1 MEFHQLRYFVAV
13 AEKRHFT
20 KAARGLHVAQ
30 PSVSR
35 AIRVLEEELGTSL
48 FHRMKGNVA
57 LTPAGE
63 TLLPWARRVLADVDG
78 ATGEVRE
85 LADLRRGRLA
95 VGATPS
101 LTITLLPPAL
111 AKFHS
116 AYPGIDLVLQEAGS
130 RDLVR
135 ELEQGAL
142 DVALVILP
150 VSHETL
156 ETSPLLREELVVAV
170 APDHA
175 LASRRTIPIAD
186 LKGVPLVM
194 FRDGY
199 DLRAA
204 TVAACPPAGFQPP
217 FPPRGGAR
225 DGAWRPAAP
234 GGRAGG
240 AVGLRQEGELAGI
253 QALLVLSNVATQG
266 LYVGV
271 VILLIGGITAAF
283 MAGLWGR
290 GWIRAAIALLVA
302 LIAFM
307 YAGATPY
314 YGAVRRAAGL
324 GYYIIGKRGGGPEP
338 VNTGDLARLLGSSR
352 ATELTAV
359 GTIGLL
365 LLVWLMVMK
374 PF

>member
-13 AEKRHFT
+13 AEERHFT

-48 FHRMKGNVA
+48 FHRMKGTVA
-57 LTPAGE
+57 LILAGE
-63 TLLPWARRVLADVDG
+63 TLLPCARRVLADVDG

-204 TVAACPPAGFQPP
+204 TVAACRRAGFEPL
-217 FPPRGGAR
+217 FALVLAHGVSAGVALRLREERELPR
-225 DGAWRPAAP
+225 
-234 GGRAGG
+234 
-240 AVGLRQEGELAGI
+240 I
-253 QALLVLSNVATQG
+253 QALLDLSNVATQG
-266 LYVGV
+266 LYIRL

-290 GWIRAAIALLVA
+290 GWIWAAIALLVA

-307 YAGATPY
+307 YVRATPY

-324 GYYIIGKRGGGPEP
+324 GYYIIGKGGGGPEP
-338 VNTGDLARLLGSSR
+338 VNTGDLGRLLGSSR

-365 LLVWLMVMK
+365 LIVWLMVMK

>member
-13 AEKRHFT
+13 AEERHFT

-204 TVAACPPAGFQPP
+204 TVAACRRAGFEPL
-217 FPPRGGAR
+217 FALEGGEM
-225 DGAWRPAAP
+225 DG
-234 GGRAGG
+234 
-240 AVGLRQEGELAGI
+240 VLRLA
-253 QALLVLSNVATQG
+253 
-266 LYVGV
+266 
-271 VILLIGGITAAF
+271 
-283 MAGLWGR
+283 
-290 GWIRAAIALLVA
+290 
-302 LIAFM
+302 
-307 YAGATPY
+307 
-314 YGAVRRAAGL
+314 AAGL
-324 GYYIIGKRGGGPEP
+324 GVAVVPSLVIDPAGPLKAVRLAEPLTRTIGFANRKDRH
-338 VNTGDLARLLGSSR
+338 LSR
-352 ATELTAV
+352 AGREFVQTVRALTRARDWLRARPP
-359 GTIGLL
+359 GLTVL
-365 LLVWLMVMK
+365 DAK
-374 PF
+374 S